1 MAKGKHLGS
10 FAGGFMEGLLG
21 VMKMQMMQ
29 MHYAALQKHYDAL
42 DDHYKRAE
50 AFERFKYL
58 HGEEYGKW
66 EAGQQG
72 AANFD
77 KAPVKGEDEA
87 IRDHIIQ
94 HAQQLGK
101 DPDQALA
108 IWRQESAGGQHM
120 TGDVGPNGQ
129 PSSFGDLQFHFG
141 GINSDMPN
149 AGMGDDFLRDTG
161 IDMRKPENYNNP
173 ETRMKA
179 IDYALDSA
187 SKNGWGAWAKSVQ
200 ATGVPVAWG
209 NTGQGGGATP
219 KLVDATGIVN
229 ATGGAN
235 ATSLHPAFAN
245 RVAELS
251 KQAEAATGEKLSFN
265 ELYRTHEQQAAI
277 RASHEKM
284 EGGVTAH
291 PAAPEYQSNH
301 EYGAAGDANP
311 NKAFNWAI
319 TPDANG
325 VTPLERVG
333 LERLPGEVGKNDPYH
348 IQLPKR
354 DWGKSAQADTA
365 GSYRVAGLAPIG
377 LTREGAERAR
387 EDLEAHRY
395 KGPQDDR
402 VFHPENIFTGGV
414 GKSLGHVPLV
424 PSPEPNVS
432 PYRDAADPS
441 EAINKGPPQVPGT
454 DVTSGEPTGVHLPPP
469 APIDPYGPSPEIQ
482 SFERPS
488 TTPPTYDPRQ
498 GPGGPNPNDAPNR
511 IAPIDPYTL
520 RGPNYVDYPLS
531 STYSPGGGQRAPAIP
546 IGGGA
551 GNVMEAPS
559 GTPAANAPAPNAQP
573 AVALR
578 PEPQA
583 TPAQPGWGLID
594 RPNMDAISGPYHTG
608 RGPSGG
614 PAQMG
619 AFDFSTLWKP
629 NPPIAQRGATPAP
642 QPAQAQRTPPNTI
655 ISTQQ
660 PTAGQAVT
668 PPQPPPRPTAVV
680 IAPPPIPSTGVKPVP
695 TPSPR
700 PVDAT
705 PANSVPPAP
714 GSGDERMISMRDEQA
729 EDQLASQDEADT
741 QMAMAPAI
749 PSGPEDMMAVG
760 ARKGGPIRSRRRY
773 AAGGNVTRFATGGA
787 APTAAQLADPG
798 WQNTPSTYTLPG
810 NAPFTNQQV
819 YNLSQTINS
828 SPQPFLSPLSPS
840 GSKDL
845 TGFYGA
851 YTPPASTPAAPAPLN
866 EPAPSVAAV
875 STPTLTSTANN
886 AANGGTT
893 TGAYQLPD
901 IVAPATTP
909 TVNKPSTTFNP
920 TPRTPSTLVP
930 NAPGGGASDIGGT
943 NFKQPSTLNTGA
955 YAGFRRGGAIPRRAT
970 LGRYAT
976 GGQVTRFATGGA
988 APLLG
993 TPVASMMDLN
1003 NGSYVGPTVG
1013 GGWTGTPYA
1022 QLAPNQQAWA
1032 NQQSAAIA
1040 AIPSYNPNDPASV
1053 AQEAAT
1059 FTQMPTAIWSTAA
1072 APAAPAPLNE
1082 PAPSVTAVSTP
1093 TLTSTANNAANGGT
1107 TTGAYQ
1113 LPNIVAPATTP
1124 TVNKPSTTYNTTP
1137 KIPSTLVPNA
1147 PGGNASDIG
1156 GTNFNKPGAM
1166 STGAYAGF
1174 RRGGAIPRRATLTKF
1189 AAAGSVTSSQEE
1201 AALQQAIG
1209 YGPTSTVASLQASYN
1224 AMTPE
1229 QQAWYTSQNA
1239 ALQGYLGAGQAA
1251 GASYTPPTGE
1261 RGGQGPTVNQ
1271 GQLAL
1276 ATGQKEL
1283 FQSQFN
1289 PNEPAAQAAAAAAAA
1304 SPATSAPA
1312 PAIPPTVTA
1321 ISTPT
1326 LTSTLNNAANGG
1338 TTTGAYQLPNI
1349 VAPANTPKVN
1359 TPTTTYNPTPKIPTT
1374 LVPNTPNTGASD
1386 IGATDTSK
1394 KPTTAGDASMN
1405 TGAYA
1410 GFRRGGVTRRV
1421 NRYDDGGGV
1430 SPAPAGMLP
1439 GLGGGQSIPP
1449 IYYNPATYAGAG
1461 APVGKGVTN
1470 TSAPTYVAGAIPT
1483 LPVAK
1488 GGIVR
1493 YADGGGVGDEDMV
1506 DASGDV
1512 GDDDYAQAGGM
1523 GSQYAMNA
1531 DPVASARSGVEPSAA
1546 GYISSPPEQAQQQQ
1560 QQPGPPP
1567 GAPAWTPQ
1575 VNDGQGNPS
1584 RGLIGAI
1591 AGGLHFLG
1599 GGTGLGGSQQG
1610 ALASDPGVQTARQN
1624 FASGRQLDGQPLPTK
1639 DEYMHDIPEAI
1650 GADGLHEGLKH
1661 LASME
1666 AIHNFYLY
1674 RGETEKADQMT
1685 AAMMQV
1691 SVGLAR
1697 DFGKEAV
1704 SRYYNGDLKGAVDAM
1719 NNSKDV
1725 IADGTIV
1732 KATVNP
1738 DGKSVSVAGK
1748 NLNGEDLWRQ
1758 VVAPQAILGAALHTA
1773 DGSLPWHMYEI
1784 TAAKY
1789 DQRSH
1794 DMIAARTQAGQTDQA
1809 NAEIA
1814 KFGPANVQRARD
1826 WGAGSGPP
1834 RLTPTGVAPVPA
1846 APQPAQPST
1855 ITAQGAP
1862 GIPGLTPPPNVSPIQ
1877 DVAGGAPGADR
1888 RTPAQPPAGA
1898 DQAGGTQPALTL
1910 APTPAISG
1918 PPTREAGQAAD
1929 ALASRDAQEVAMLS
1943 PETERANKEQM
1954 RQDAHA
1960 NNWTPEGHPFING
1973 QESMPPQPM
1982 DEATFNKLAPQVQN
1996 VWKQRD
2002 AQYREDVKF
2011 ATQQENN
2018 EYTSKAGD
2026 YTTWLNGERERRGN
2040 IEKEKIISQREGFTQ
2055 SQLTARQTGQQTFET
2070 NKEDSARKY
2079 AAIRPL
2085 TDQDISGERKD
2096 ADGND
2101 TITQGVYNALL
2112 TPDENAAIAQKR
2124 YNPMDLLGQK
2134 GYSQSDVNTMYQ
2146 AVYNARR
2153 YTHDITIPNASEL
2166 IGGLVSGAYKTDGP
2180 ATPLGDGGDGV
2191 KRAMLTIVRP
2201 DGTSQHLALPENDAQ
2216 SVARL
2221 WANKDAVRQQE
2232 RTKQT
2237 RYDIDQGNAAINRQ
2251 AAENAAAYQ
2260 ASQPPAAQDRFA
2272 TPAPSQPFLNK
2283 PSYPPQPAMPPAPR
2297 PNDPYAPNAPPPGV
2311 GQGYRIW

>member
-1 MAKGKHLGS
+1 M
-10 FAGGFMEGLLG
+10 
-21 VMKMQMMQ
+21 
-29 MHYAALQKHYDAL
+29 
-42 DDHYKRAE
+42 
-50 AFERFKYL
+50 
-58 HGEEYGKW
+58 
-66 EAGQQG
+66 
-72 AANFD
+72 
-77 KAPVKGEDEA
+77 
-87 IRDHIIQ
+87 
-94 HAQQLGK
+94 
-101 DPDQALA
+101 
-108 IWRQESAGGQHM
+108 
-120 TGDVGPNGQ
+120 
-129 PSSFGDLQFHFG
+129 
-141 GINSDMPN
+141 
-149 AGMGDDFLRDTG
+149 
-161 IDMRKPENYNNP
+161 
-173 ETRMKA
+173 
-179 IDYALDSA
+179 
-187 SKNGWGAWAKSVQ
+187 
-200 ATGVPVAWG
+200 
-209 NTGQGGGATP
+209 
-219 KLVDATGIVN
+219 
-229 ATGGAN
+229 
-235 ATSLHPAFAN
+235 
-245 RVAELS
+245 
-251 KQAEAATGEKLSFN
+251 
-265 ELYRTHEQQAAI
+265 
-277 RASHEKM
+277 
-284 EGGVTAH
+284 
-291 PAAPEYQSNH
+291 
-301 EYGAAGDANP
+301 
-311 NKAFNWAI
+311 
-319 TPDANG
+319 
-325 VTPLERVG
+325 
-333 LERLPGEVGKNDPYH
+333 
-348 IQLPKR
+348 
-354 DWGKSAQADTA
+354 
-365 GSYRVAGLAPIG
+365 
-377 LTREGAERAR
+377 
-387 EDLEAHRY
+387 
-395 KGPQDDR
+395 
-402 VFHPENIFTGGV
+402 
-414 GKSLGHVPLV
+414 

-441 EAINKGPPQVPGT
+441 QEINKGPPGTPGT
-454 DVTSGEPTGVHLPPP
+454 DVTSQQPTGVPFYSPTKNQPTGVPAYSPTTGQPTGVPFYSPTQNQPTGVPYYDPLADKPTGNAPPP
-469 APIDPYGPSPEIQ
+469 PITTTEGRPDTPYQYPPITTTEGRTDIRPVVAPPITTTEGRTDI
-482 SFERPS
+482 RP
-488 TTPPTYDPRQ
+488 
-498 GPGGPNPNDAPNR
+498 DAP
-511 IAPIDPYTL
+511 
-520 RGPNYVDYPLS
+520 
-531 STYSPGGGQRAPAIP
+531 
-546 IGGGA
+546 
-551 GNVMEAPS
+551 
-559 GTPAANAPAPNAQP
+559 AANAQP

-583 TPAQPGWGLID
+583 QAIPTQPGWGLID

-629 NPPIAQRGATPAP
+629 NPPIAQQRGATPAP
-642 QPAQAQRTPPNTI
+642 QPAQAQSARPDLAQRVPLDQT
-655 ISTQQ
+655 
-660 PTAGQAVT
+660 
-668 PPQPPPRPTAVV
+668 PQPPPRPTAVV

-695 TPSPR
+695 TPPPR

-714 GSGDERMISMRDEQA
+714 GSGDDRMISMRDEQA
-729 EDQLASQDEADT
+729 EDQLASQDEMDT

-866 EPAPSVAAV
+866 EPVPSVAAV

-901 IVAPATTP
+901 IVAPVTTP
-909 TVNKPSTTFNP
+909 TVNKPSTTFNL

-955 YAGFRRGGAIPRRAT
+955 YAGFKRGGAIPRRAT
-970 LGRYAT
+970 LGRYAA

-1059 FTQMPTAIWSTAA
+1059 FTMMPTAIWSTAA

-1189 AAAGSVTSSQEE
+1189 AAAGAVAQNPSAVTQQQEE
-1201 AALQQAIG
+1201 NALHQAIG
-1209 YGPTSTVASLQASYN
+1209 YGPTSTAQSLQASYN

-1239 ALQGYLGAGQAA
+1239 ALLGYETATGAA

-1261 RGGQGPTVNQ
+1261 RGGQGPGVNQ

-1276 ATGQKEL
+1276 ANNQ
-1283 FQSQFN
+1283 QAMYQAQFN

-1304 SPATSAPA
+1304 SPAASAPA

-1394 KPTTAGDASMN
+1394 KPTTAGDTSMN

-1421 NRYDDGGGV
+1421 TGYDDGGGV

-1531 DPVASARSGVEPSAA
+1531 DPVASARSGTEPSAA

-1560 QQPGPPP
+1560 QQQQPQQGPPP

-1674 RGETEKADQMT
+1674 RGEVEKADQMT

-1877 DVAGGAPGADR
+1877 DVAGGAPGPDR

-1996 VWKQRD
+1996 AWKQRD

-2221 WANKDAVRQQE
+2221 WANKDAARQQE
-2232 RTKQT
+2232 KTKQT